1 MSTGDFPDLLRS
13 ILRDVKFNRSWQ
25 KWYGVHGL
33 DGGGTLR
40 VAPITAE
47 EALKA
52 VVVDRDELEDLL
64 RSAGHLGAESC
75 LMGQVDDKGWLDA
88 TRANVLEI
96 KAPGKFQGRAVS
108 ALSGVL

>member
-1 MSTGDFPDLLRS
+1 M
-13 ILRDVKFNRSWQ
+13 RDVKFNRAWQ

-33 DGGGTLR
+33 DGGGTR
-40 VAPITAE
+40 GVAPITAK

-64 RSAGHLGAESC
+64 RSAGHLGAGSC

-108 ALSGVL
+108 ALSGVLETIIG